1 MDFIKKHYEKVLL
14 SIVLLGLAVAAAL
27 LPLKVSSIKEEIE
40 RNIPNPK
47 PKELQSVDLT
57 TNMMVIQR
65 IQRPSAVNLANEH
78 NLFNPVQWQKRP
90 DGGMIKILTGN
101 EVGPGALK
109 VLKIVPLNLVIEFEG
124 ASAEGETIRYKFA
137 ITREADKNVSRRRK
151 TSQTIAMGSKNDI
164 FLLKDARGP
173 KEAPTEVVLEM
184 DNGNKTVVVSKDKP
198 HIEVAGYMADL
209 RYDPENKNFPGK
221 RVDDPPLSFA
231 GDAYNI
237 VAITENEVVLSAKST
252 SKRTTVKWNAAP

>member
-40 RNIPNPK
+40 RNIPNPR
-47 PKELQSVDLT
+47 PKELPSIDLS
-57 TNMMVIQR
+57 TNLMVIQR
-65 IQRPSAVNLANEH
+65 IQRPAPVTLANEH

-109 VLKIVPLNLVIEFEG
+109 VLKITPLNLVIELEG
-124 ASAEGETIRYKFA
+124 AVTEGETVRYKFA
-137 ITREADKNVSRRRK
+137 LTREADKNVSRRRR
-151 TSQTIAMGSKNDI
+151 TSQVIALGSKNDI
-164 FLLKDARGP
+164 FLLKEVRGP
-173 KEAPTEVVLEM
+173 KENPTEAVLEL
-184 DNGNKTVVVSKDKP
+184 DNGNKTVVVSKEKP
-198 HIEVAGYMADL
+198 HIQVAGYTADL
-209 RYDPENKNFPGK
+209 RYDPENKSFNGR
-221 RVDDPPLSFA
+221 RVDDALPFA
-231 GDAYNI
+231 GESYNI